1 MGERG
6 MWWDA
11 LVPKNLVEE
20 RLREADQYRQRL
32 EAMESTLG
40 WKLLVAGRAR
50 LAKWFP
56 PDGRLSF
63 VPGVCKK
70 AAQIYLR
77 HGLRFAL
84 WRVLSY
90 PVRAS
95 WRRWRHRHANAGM
108 GPPAVV
114 DAPLVSA
121 PAVDAPAGSEVP
133 MMPEPAPVH
142 LAIDSYFPKPL
153 APVPRTGPRFRVYT
167 NSQGNYFF
175 HEMRDLVVAGLT
187 ELGYTATAADETE
200 GFGSGGDDWHIII
213 APHEFFYIGTTG
225 WSLAEGQL
233 PANLVLVNTEQ
244 SCTQWYQLASRFF
257 PRAHTIWD
265 IDYTSS
271 QRLWCQGL
279 RGGYLPLGY
288 LANFPLYQ
296 AVAELPV
303 HYGTK
308 HLAPEIRN
316 RSTLADPL
324 VSRPIDVVF
333 FGNTTAKREQFFAQ
347 AAPILAKYHCYLH
360 FSNTAKPLL
369 AGKTTYMD
377 TPTVLGLVQRSKIL
391 VNIHRAEDRYFE
403 WHRIVMLGIWQ
414 RILVVSEPCT
424 PAPPFRPGID
434 YIETELSDIPKRVDY
449 YLSSAKG
456 RREAQAIASE
466 GYRTL
471 THNCQF
477 TDILRPLV
485 DQLFGIRPF
494 QFRPPLFE
502 EAVER
507 AVA

>member
-1 MGERG
+1 

-20 RLREADQYRQRL
+20 RLREADRYRQQL
-32 EAMESTLG
+32 EAMENTLG
-40 WKLLVAGRAR
+40 WKLVLAGKKR
-50 LAKWFP
+50 LAEWFP
-56 PDGRLSF
+56 PEGRLAF
-63 VPGVCKK
+63 VPGACRK
-70 AAQIYLR
+70 AAQLYLR
-77 HGLRFAL
+77 HGLRFFL
-84 WRVLSY
+84 WRAATL
-90 PVRAS
+90 PFRAG
-95 WRRWRHRHANAGM
+95 WRRLRRGLGHVGLSPAAAV
-108 GPPAVV
+108 PPA
-114 DAPLVSA
+114 AA
-121 PAVDAPAGSEVP
+121 PALAPADWQAP
-133 MMPEPAPVH
+133 ADAPEPATVH
-142 LAIDSYFPKPL
+142 LAISGYRPKPV
-153 APVPRTGPRFRVYT
+153 VPPPRPSPRFRVYT

-187 ELGYTATAADETE
+187 ELGFTAEAADETE

-213 APHEFFYIGTTG
+213 APHEFFYIGTG

-296 AVAELPV
+296 PVTELPD

-308 HLAPEIRN
+308 FLSSDIRD

-333 FGNTTAKREQFFAQ
+333 FGNTTAKREQFFAE
-347 AAPILAKYHCYLH
+347 AAPILAKYACYLH

-414 RILVVSEPCT
+414 RILVISEPCT

-434 YIETELSDIPKRVDY
+434 FIEAELADIPKKVDY
-449 YLSSAKG
+449 YLSSARG

-471 THNCQF
+471 THGCQF
-477 TDILRPLV
+477 VDILRPLV
-485 DQLFGIRPF
+485 DQLLGIRPF
-494 QFRPPLFE
+494 SFRPAFFE
-502 EAVER
+502 EAVQR

>member
-1 MGERG
+1 

-20 RLREADQYRQRL
+20 RLREADRYRQRL

-40 WKLLVAGRAR
+40 WKLVLAGKQR
-50 LAKWFP
+50 LAEWLP
-56 PDGRLSF
+56 PDGRLGF
-63 VPGVCKK
+63 VPGTCKK
-70 AAQIYLR
+70 AAQLYLR
-77 HGLRFAL
+77 HGLRFCL
-84 WRVLSY
+84 WRAMTF
-90 PVRAS
+90 PFRAA
-95 WRRWRHRHANAGM
+95 WRRWRRRASPGA
-108 GPPAVV
+108 
-114 DAPLVSA
+114 SA
-121 PAVDAPAGSEVP
+121 PAAGELPLASIPVVDPPAWSGSP
-133 MMPEPAPVH
+133 TTPEPTPVH
-142 LAIDSYFPKPL
+142 LAIADYFPK
-153 APVPRTGPRFRVYT
+153 APAVAPRPSPRFRVYT

-213 APHEFFYIGTTG
+213 APHEFFYIGTG
-225 WSLAEGQL
+225 WSLTERQL

-244 SCTQWYQLASRFF
+244 SCTQWYQLASHFF

-296 AVAELPV
+296 PVAELPV

-308 HLAPEIRN
+308 YLAPEVRN
-316 RSTLADPL
+316 HCTLTDPL

-347 AAPILAKYHCYLH
+347 AAPMLAKYNCYLH

-434 YIETELSDIPKRVDY
+434 FIEAELADIPKKLDY
-449 YLSSAKG
+449 YLSSPKG

-477 TDILRPLV
+477 ADILRPLV
-485 DQLFGIRPF
+485 DQLLGIRPF
-494 QFRPPLFE
+494 HFRPPFFDE
-502 EAVER
+502 TVQR